1 MNKNKKGGEESKS
14 IRSYSSR
21 TITDMQDIDI
31 FLKKLSF
38 KTRSNI
44 TKK

>member
-14 IRSYSSR
+14 IRSSRTR

-31 FLKKLSF
+31 FLKIIF
-38 KTRSNI
+38 
-44 TKK
+44 